1 MIKNPSVKKLPNHL
15 KEFIIDQHY
24 EQYTGRNHAV
34 WRYVMRRNL
43 RYLSK
48 VAHQSYINGLKMTGI
63 SIDDIPSLEKMND
76 ILQKIGWGAVCVDGF
91 IPPAAFMEFQKH
103 QVLVIAADIR
113 SIDQIEY
120 TPAPDIL
127 HEAAGHAPIIADSEY
142 AEYLRRFGEIG
153 SKAFSSHY
161 DHQLYEA
168 IRHLSILKADPNST
182 EEEIKQAE
190 NAISVLENNPSL
202 PSEMSLIRNLH
213 WWTVEYGLIGSLKNP
228 QIYGAGLLSSI
239 GESVWALSDQV
250 RKIPYSLEAMDYAF
264 DITKPQP
271 QLFVTP
277 DFKHLNSILDEFAA
291 TMSMNIGGIHGM
303 EKAIE
308 SKNLATAE
316 FKSGLQ
322 ISGVFTN
329 IIVQG
334 ANVIYLQASGPSML
348 SYRNKM
354 LEGHGPDY
362 HQHGYGTALGKIIGA
377 KKPMKRLTENNL
389 KSLGIEIGKQ
399 AHIKF
404 DSGLE
409 VKGTLIGKLQKN
421 DKLLLLSFE
430 NCEVQ
435 YQDQLLFQPE
445 WGIYDLAIGEI
456 ISSVYP
462 GVPDPE
468 SYGLKYEPPAEVTHK
483 IKFSDN
489 EKYLFGLYKQVRVL
503 KDSTY
508 TDATEELINEI
519 LAKFPKEWLLQLE
532 ALEFIDS
539 SSFAFKSLKNN
550 LQSDLFSISERKLID
565 LGIEMID

>member
-1 MIKNPSVKKLPNHL
+1 MIKNPSVNKLPNHL

-24 EQYTGRNHAV
+24 EQYTGRNQAV

-63 SIDDIPSLEKMND
+63 SIDNIPSLENMND
-76 ILQKIGWGAVCVDGF
+76 ILKKIGWGAVCVDGF

-103 QVLVIAADIR
+103 KVLVIAADIR
-113 SIDQIEY
+113 SINQIEY

-153 SKAFSSHY
+153 SKAFSSHF

-168 IRHLSILKADPNST
+168 IRHLSILKANPIAKAED
-182 EEEIKQAE
+182 IKHAE
-190 NAISVLENNPSL
+190 DAISELENTPSL

-213 WWTVEYGLIGSLKNP
+213 WWTVEYGLIGNLENP

-239 GESVWALSDQV
+239 GESEWALSDRV
-250 RKIPYSLEAMDYAF
+250 KKIPYTLEAMDYAF

-277 DFKHLNSILDEFAA
+277 DFKHLNDILDEFAA
-291 TMSMNIGGIHGM
+291 TMSLNIGGIHGM

-308 SKNLATAE
+308 SNNLATAE

-322 ISGVFTN
+322 ISGVFSH

-334 ANVIYLQASGPSML
+334 ANVVYLQAKGPSML

-362 HQHGYGTALGKIIGA
+362 HQDGYGTALGKIIGA

-389 KSLGIEIGKQ
+389 KELGIEIGKP
-399 AHIKF
+399 AHLKF

-409 VKGTLIGKLQKN
+409 VRGILINKLHKN
-421 DKLLLLSFE
+421 DKLILLSFE

-435 YQDQLLFQPE
+435 YQDQILFQPE
-445 WGIYDLAIGEI
+445 WGIYDLAIGETI
-456 ISSVYP
+456 AKVYP

-468 SYGLKYEPPAEVTHK
+468 SYGLKYAPPAEVTHK
-483 IKFSDN
+483 IKYSDK
-489 EKYLFGLYKQVRVL
+489 EKHLFALYRQVRAL
-503 KDSTY
+503 KSTPSLNSNE
-508 TDATEELINEI
+508 DLINEI
-519 LAKFPKEWLLQLE
+519 LSDFPKEWLLQLE

-539 SSFAFKSLKNN
+539 SSPAYDILKKN
-550 LQSDLFSISERKLID
+550 LQSKIFKEAERRLID
-565 LGIEMID
+565 LGMEMMD